1 MDAAKSVSAA
11 FTPLRRLD
19 VSKVG
24 TGRGTVTGSP
34 LGISSDITCGTA
46 CASDSADYIDG
57 TTVTLTAAPDA
68 GRVFSGWSGGGCTGT
83 GSCVVAMDAAKSV
96 VAMFA
101 MKGDV
106 NLDGAVDLTDVILLF
121 QVMCR
126 AQPPGIH
133 WAADVNND
141 NRLGLAEVI
150 YILQKTAGMR

>member
-1 MDAAKSVSAA
+1 MNAAATVTAT
-11 FTPLRRLD
+11 FMPLRRLD
-19 VSKVG
+19 VAKTGSG
-24 TGRGTVTGSP
+24 TGAVTGSP
-34 LGISSDITCGTA
+34 SGISSDINCKTA
-46 CASDSADYIDG
+46 CPSDSADYIDG

-83 GSCVVAMDAAKSV
+83 GSCVVVMDAAKSV

-101 MKGDV
+101 VKGDI
-106 NLDGAVDLTDVILLF
+106 NLDGAVDLSDVILLF

>member
-1 MDAAKSVSAA
+1 MDAAKSVTAT

-19 VSKVG
+19 IAKAG

-34 LGISSDITCGTA
+34 PGVSSDITCGTA
-46 CASDSADYIDG
+46 CASDAADYIEG

-68 GRVFSGWSGGGCTGT
+68 GRVFSGWSGGGCTGAE
-83 GSCVVAMDAAKSV
+83 SCVVAMDAAKSV

-121 QVMCR
+121 QVICGAR
-126 AQPPGIH
+126 STDIH
-133 WAADVNND
+133 WTSDVNND
-141 NRLGLAEVI
+141 DRLGLADVL
-150 YILQKTAGMR
+150 YILQRTAGLR